1 MAAAEAT
8 KRDACRN
15 GSCNMVYRT
24 GDQSNRRLLRTD
36 RRSTDETGR
45 TRTAQSIIILSLMAS
60 AACHRALG
68 QGFNN
73 PFRSF
78 VAAMFGE
85 EHGGCIRGEA
95 KGESPGA
102 AY

>member
-1 MAAAEAT
+1 MCVCAV
-8 KRDACRN
+8 CRWIDPH
-15 GSCNMVYRT
+15 G
-24 GDQSNRRLLRTD
+24 
-36 RRSTDETGR
+36 TDETGHR
-45 TRTAQSIIILSLMAS
+45 HTTSTLLVVYTYIWDRFINGFSIV
-60 AACHRALG
+60 LG

>member
-1 MAAAEAT
+1 
-8 KRDACRN
+8 
-15 GSCNMVYRT
+15 
-24 GDQSNRRLLRTD
+24 
-36 RRSTDETGR
+36 
-45 TRTAQSIIILSLMAS
+45 MAS
-60 AACHRALG
+60 AFVLG